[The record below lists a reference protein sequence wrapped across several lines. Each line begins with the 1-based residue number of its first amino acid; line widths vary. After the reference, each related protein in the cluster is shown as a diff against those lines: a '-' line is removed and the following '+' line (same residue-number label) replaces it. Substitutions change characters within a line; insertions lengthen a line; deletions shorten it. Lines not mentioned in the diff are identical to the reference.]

1 MLKQKY
7 QSLLLTTRQ
16 SVYIQSK
23 QSECQYLLSKNV
35 SYKASLKILEVNI
48 HV

>member
-1 MLKQKY
+1 MLNQKY

-16 SVYIQSK
+16 FVYIQSK
-23 QSECQYLLSKNV
+23 QSECQYLLSKNAI
-35 SYKASLKILEVNI
+35 SKASLKVLEVNI